1 MNFDKSLSDIEKILA
16 EHKTLHDYID
26 ETGEVFVFASTLL
39 SMLIAPNPVSAIA
52 LFGLGTDILAFR
64 FSKLFKWI
72 PEKLEYWDKGKE
84 VIVVQRYEKAA
95 LVNMMI
101 FHIAIKEA
109 VKEIMPKYIEE
120 YQKCLKSESEG
131 EKEKRKQKLSEE
143 GKRVDRKI
151 RNLILSFGDDI
162 ERCTATYIHT
172 ICEEFVSEVIQKIKL
187 KNSSKRERQISKEEI
202 LKKIEEATITN
213 YNAYLIHLS
222 NEFPE
227 FALWVDLEQKDKIFK
242 KQKQILKQLKELSEK
257 KADFDDLKNKFNDD
271 VIEIQNRF
279 IKTTEETLE
288 KIESIK
294 DYSFEKDYGFSQL
307 LSNQDF
313 VSRKL
318 DDLKSIYKE
327 DKLIHIEAHHNGI
340 KDKLEEKLNDNKDID
355 GIVYPKTKEIF
366 VPQSFKAFPYHR
378 KHQKK
383 FLLDSFWETEVTDR
397 GENVGRFIINE
408 LNAPRN
414 SFNPIIILGNPGA
427 GKSMLSQVLAAR
439 LCESNGFVPFFVR
452 LRDVSLMDTIPKNHI
467 NEGIK
472 NATAGN
478 PDVDWINWAREFKNR
493 IPVIILDGFDELLRA
508 SQAEINNYI
517 VKVQNLLESAYKGYG
532 ISARVIL
539 TSRLTVMQDVDI
551 PNNTTIIRLESFDSK
566 RQDQWI
572 EQWNSFQ
579 TKKGFND
586 FKLPSNPSIIE
597 LGKEPLLLFML
608 AVYDFEN
615 SELQSAALEQD
626 FNQSKLYDKLF
637 DKFTQRQLDKA
648 LQYGRLSKIKK
659 ERLSKKF
666 RLRLGAIATLMF
678 LNDVTHKETQNLR
691 SELNSFGIGGEDAEP
706 SLIFKGF
713 FFIHKD
719 KSTEMTGMH
728 SYTFEFIHKSFGE
741 FLTADFLVRT
751 VIERFESE
759 DEIEKFSKNDTL
771 RFCWGFNWLNKHY
784 NTTRFVFEYVD
795 ILVDDLALKKQIVKL
810 IKSELKEIFGTKI
823 NLFPVSD
830 LSLIDSKPVIEHLG
844 IYSQNL
850 ILLWVALNK
859 KEAFSFNLYTVEE
872 NIRKDFHFE
881 YQDRTDINQNK
892 KAWKKICKL
901 WEISGGNKYS
911 IGKVKE
917 WIAVNETEENI
928 LLNFKN
934 GESKFNFGDSAE
946 VTCNDYELLLSYVDN
961 PISLNEIKSIVQR
974 KPEFLITALNIIN
987 DKYDFFFKQ
996 NEDLLLKESTELM
1009 KQETIPFPERIR
1021 LLEKLNIYYSNIDV
1035 YFHFR
1040 DLRKIFSE
1048 GRRQSASA
1056 LMETTGNIPYWF
1068 FRNLEHEDDDI
1079 INTLDEKQIEQ
1090 LGLERY
1096 LKLIKGHVKYELGRN
1111 RTRSF
1116 ERVLELKLY
1125 QIIEEGSDEQVAN
1138 YLSIVQEAI
1147 KKHRFREPVLSP
1159 DFLRHVFEKIFIRRI
1174 ENEYEHAYE
1183 HDYQLDNSYFIFQ
1196 YLKSVILSIIY
1207 FNEHQVNRLDKGN
1220 YDFIPNKILEIC
1232 FYQKRILYQDLIK
1245 RNNFR
1250 LFVSHFELLVI
1261 SLKNRNIQLAEDVR
1275 AIINICAMVVNYM
1288 EKEGNRHH
1296 HHSWE
1301 LPRYIDLLS
1310 VLSESPI
1317 QGVEYHSVLYKTVR
1331 IFWSEE
1337 TKRGERISYFYHL
1350 KLLNTIVKY
1359 RDVFEESLIEE
1370 VVFSLYK
1377 NTKELRRLESRQV
1390 MIFSILLFQSGMTS
1404 RKFENQLID
1413 DITNRLRRFHT
1424 DFNLDAISEFANEF
1438 LYELNNNFYYEIHH
1452 SNSFS
1457 HFVLRRSILHGDED
1471 QF

>member
-1 MNFDKSLSDIEKILA
+1 M
-16 EHKTLHDYID
+16 
-26 ETGEVFVFASTLL
+26 
-39 SMLIAPNPVSAIA
+39 
-52 LFGLGTDILAFR
+52 
-64 FSKLFKWI
+64 
-72 PEKLEYWDKGKE
+72 
-84 VIVVQRYEKAA
+84 
-95 LVNMMI
+95 
-101 FHIAIKEA
+101 
-109 VKEIMPKYIEE
+109 
-120 YQKCLKSESEG
+120 
-131 EKEKRKQKLSEE
+131 
-143 GKRVDRKI
+143 
-151 RNLILSFGDDI
+151 
-162 ERCTATYIHT
+162 
-172 ICEEFVSEVIQKIKL
+172 
-187 KNSSKRERQISKEEI
+187 
-202 LKKIEEATITN
+202 
-213 YNAYLIHLS
+213 
-222 NEFPE
+222 
-227 FALWVDLEQKDKIFK
+227 
-242 KQKQILKQLKELSEK
+242 
-257 KADFDDLKNKFNDD
+257 
-271 VIEIQNRF
+271 
-279 IKTTEETLE
+279 
-288 KIESIK
+288 
-294 DYSFEKDYGFSQL
+294 
-307 LSNQDF
+307 
-313 VSRKL
+313 
-318 DDLKSIYKE
+318 
-327 DKLIHIEAHHNGI
+327 
-340 KDKLEEKLNDNKDID
+340 
-355 GIVYPKTKEIF
+355 
-366 VPQSFKAFPYHR
+366 PQSFKAFPYHS

-383 FLLDSFWETEVTDR
+383 FLLDSFWETEVTAR

-439 LCESNGFVPFFVR
+439 LCESNDFVPFFVR

-597 LGKEPLLLFML
+597 LAKEPLLLFML

-615 SELQSAALEQD
+615 NELQSAALEQD

-648 LQYGRLSKIKK
+648 LQYGRLSKLKK

-678 LNDVTHKETQNLR
+678 LNDVSHKETQNLR
-691 SELNSFGIGGEDAEP
+691 SELNSFGIGGEDAKP

-719 KSTEMTGMH
+719 KSTEMTGIH

-759 DEIEKFSKNDTL
+759 EEIEKLSKNDTL

-795 ILVDDLALKKQIVKL
+795 ILVDDLALKKQIIKL

-872 NIRKDFHFE
+872 NIQKDFPFE
-881 YQDRTDINQNK
+881 YQDRTDINKNK
-892 KAWKKICKL
+892 ISWKKICKI

-917 WIAVNETEENI
+917 WIAVNETEDNI

-934 GESKFNFGDSAE
+934 GKSKFNFGDGAE
-946 VTCNDYELLLSYVDN
+946 VACNDYELLLSYIDN
-961 PISLNEIKSIVQR
+961 PTSLLDVKLVIKR
-974 KPEFLITALNIIN
+974 KPEFLYTAIKVVN
-987 DKYDFFFKQ
+987 DKFDVFFKQ
-996 NEDLLLKESTELM
+996 DEDLLLKESTELL
-1009 KQETIPFPERIR
+1009 ENDSIPLLEKIR
-1021 LLEKLNIYYSNIDV
+1021 LLENLNIYYSNIDI
-1035 YFHFR
+1035 YRHFV
-1040 DLRKIFSE
+1040 KIEKNHSSKD
-1048 GRRQSASA
+1048 RIQYM
-1056 LMETTGNIPYWF
+1056 LLETTGNIPYWI
-1068 FRNLEHEDDDI
+1068 FRNLGHHDEDI
-1079 INTLDEKQIEQ
+1079 ITTLTETQIKEIGIEK
-1090 LGLERY
+1090 Y
-1096 LKLIKGHVKYELGRN
+1096 LKLIKGHVKYDLGRN

-1116 ERVLELKLY
+1116 ERTFDLKFY
-1125 QIIEEGSDEQVAN
+1125 QIIEEGSDEQLSD
-1138 YLSIVQEAI
+1138 YLSIVQEAV
-1147 KKHRFREPVLSP
+1147 KKGRFREPVLSP
-1159 DFLRHVFEKIFIRRI
+1159 EFLRHVFEKSFRRI
-1174 ENEYEHAYE
+1174 EYEYEHEYYYE
-1183 HDYQLDNSYFIFQ
+1183 IVNPFLIYQ
-1196 YLKSVILSIIY
+1196 YLKSFVTSKIY
-1207 FNEHQVNRLDKGN
+1207 YSEYQTKRYLDKSE
-1220 YDFIPNKILEIC
+1220 YDLLPNEILEIC
-1232 FYQKRILYQDLIK
+1232 FYQKRISFRDLLK
-1245 RNNFR
+1245 RSNFIF
-1250 LFVSHFELLVI
+1250 FVSHFELLVI
-1261 SLKNRNIQLAEDVR
+1261 SLKNRNIQLKEEPR
-1275 AIINICAMVVNYM
+1275 AIINICEIVIDFLD
-1288 EKEGNRHH
+1288 KGQDSHH
-1296 HHSWE
+1296 IHSWE
-1301 LPRYIDLLS
+1301 LPKYIDLLS
-1310 VLSESPI
+1310 ILSESPST
-1317 QGVEYHSVLYKTVR
+1317 GTEYYSVLYKTIR
-1331 IFWSEE
+1331 LFWNEL
-1337 TKRGERISYFYHL
+1337 TKRSERISYFDHL
-1350 KLLNTIVKY
+1350 KLLNTIVKF
-1359 RDVFEESLIEE
+1359 RDVFGHSFIEE
-1370 VVFSLYK
+1370 VFQAFIK
-1377 NTKELRRLESRQV
+1377 NTKELERLEPRQA
-1390 MIFSILLFQSGMTS
+1390 MIFSILLHKSSMTDEFFS
-1404 RKFENQLID
+1404 HG
-1413 DITNRLRRFHT
+1413 ITDAIMDRLKRFHSKS
-1424 DFNLDAISEFANEF
+1424 NLETLSEFADEF

-1457 HFVLRRSILHGDED
+1457 HFVLRRSVLHGDEE